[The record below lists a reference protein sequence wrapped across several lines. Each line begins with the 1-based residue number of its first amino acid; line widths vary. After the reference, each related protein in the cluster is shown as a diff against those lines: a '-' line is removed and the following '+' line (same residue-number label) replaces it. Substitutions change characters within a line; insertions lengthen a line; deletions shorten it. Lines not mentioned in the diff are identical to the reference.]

1 MTTRLHFL
9 IHLATPVRS
18 HLRLFA
24 ALLTLA
30 VGGISSSMAD
40 DKKETK
46 NETAWAYRKPVRQSL
61 PVVRDAAWMQNPI
74 DAFVLAKLEGAGLH
88 PSPVADR
95 TALIRRVTFDLLGI
109 PPAPAEIAAFVD
121 DNRPDAY
128 ERLVDRLLDSP
139 RFGEHWATYWLDL
152 VRYAETDGFKADDK
166 RPNAWR
172 YRDYT
177 IASFN
182 RDKSYAR
189 FIQEQ
194 LAGDEL
200 FPHDPEA
207 VIATGFLRHYPD
219 EYNAVALELRR
230 QEILNDITDVCS
242 STFLGLTMGCA
253 RCHDHKFDPIL
264 QTDYYRLQAFFAAY
278 QPADL
283 PLADE
288 AQERRHDQAQQ
299 EWEQK
304 TAELRHK
311 ISALE
316 NENRMKASS
325 KRMSRF
331 PKEYQ
336 EAYLVPPERR
346 SPLQTQ
352 IAYMVGR
359 QVSVTKE
366 EMAKAMSPEVK
377 ARWESLN
384 KQMDAFAALKPAAF
398 PAAMG
403 MSEIGA
409 VAPTTY
415 LLKRGDFKAH
425 GVEVAP
431 GFPSAIDDREAPIPE
446 QQLAAKTTGRRSVL
460 AHWLTTP
467 DNPLTARVA
476 VNRIWQHHFGRG
488 IVGTPSDFGI
498 QGDPPTH
505 PELLDWLAVQ
515 FVESG
520 WSFKAIHRLMVT
532 SAAYRQASASNRQGE
547 AVDPQ
552 NLLLW
557 RARRRRL
564 EGESLRD
571 AMLAVSN
578 RLDNRMSGPSV
589 HPPLPAETPGAKN
602 WPVDADPRAADRRSV
617 YVYVKRNLRFPLF
630 HLFDVPDSNET
641 CARRHVSTNAPQA
654 LALLNSALTR
664 ELARSLARRVWQESG
679 RNANAAIDL
688 AVRLALGRAP
698 DANERQTLT
707 EFVKK
712 ASGSTDTDTAL
723 EDVCHALLNLNEF
736 LYVD

>member
-1 MTTRLHFL
+1 MQLRS
-9 IHLATPVRS
+9 PVNLSLPSRISERS
-18 HLRLFA
+18 RAPWFMLVLCA
-24 ALLTLA
+24 
-30 VGGISSSMAD
+30 ISSVAFAD
-40 DKKETK
+40 EKKEPK
-46 NETAWAYRKPVRQSL
+46 NETAWAYRKPTRPALPAVRNSDWL
-61 PVVRDAAWMQNPI
+61 RNPI
-74 DAFVLAKLEGAGLH
+74 DAFVLARLESAGLR
-88 PSPVADR
+88 PSPIATRSV
-95 TALIRRVTFDLLGI
+95 LIRRVTFDLLGT
-109 PPAPAEIAAFVD
+109 PPTPAEIEAFVND
-121 DNRPDAY
+121 DRPDAY
-128 ERLVDRLLDSP
+128 EKLVDRLLDSP

-177 IASFN
+177 IDAFN

-200 FPHDPEA
+200 FPHEPEA
-207 VIATGFLRHYPD
+207 LIATGFLRHYPD

-242 STFLGLTMGCA
+242 SVFLGLTMGCA

-283 PLADE
+283 PIANE
-288 AQERRHDQAQQ
+288 VQERRHDQAQH
-299 EWEQK
+299 EWEEK
-304 TAELRHK
+304 TAELRQK
-311 ISALE
+311 LAGLE
-316 NENRMKASS
+316 SENRLKAGG

-336 EAYLVPPERR
+336 EAYLTPPDRR
-346 SPLQTQ
+346 TPLQTQ
-352 IAYMVGR
+352 LAYMVGK
-359 QVSVTKE
+359 QVAVTKE
-366 EMAKAMSPEVK
+366 EMVKVMSPEAK
-377 ARWESLN
+377 ARWETLS
-384 KQMDAFAALKPAAF
+384 KQMESYAKLKPAAF
-398 PAAMG
+398 LAAMG

-409 VAPTTY
+409 VAPPTF
-415 LLKRGDFKAH
+415 LLKRGDWKAR
-425 GVEVAP
+425 GAEIAP
-431 GFPSAIDDREAPIPE
+431 GFPSAIDDREAPLPD

-460 AHWLTTP
+460 ASWLTAS

-505 PELLDWLAVQ
+505 PELLDWLAVE

-520 WSFKAIHRLMVT
+520 WSTKAVHRLLVT
-532 SAAYRQASASNRQGE
+532 SAAYRQASMTSADGE

-571 AMLAVSN
+571 AMLAVSA
-578 RLDNRMSGPSV
+578 RLDNKMSGPSV
-589 HPPLPAETPGAKN
+589 HPPLPTETPGAKN
-602 WPVDADPRAADRRSV
+602 WPVDSDPKEGDRRSI
-617 YVYVKRNLRFPLF
+617 YVYVKRNLRYPLF
-630 HLFDVPDSNET
+630 DLFDVPDSNET
-641 CARRHVSTNAPQA
+641 CARRHVTTNAPQA
-654 LALLNSALTR
+654 LALLNSQLTR
-664 ELARSLARRVWQESG
+664 DMARSLARRVLRESG
-679 RNANAAIDL
+679 RDANAAVER
-688 AVRLALGRAP
+688 AVRLALGRLP
-698 DANERQTLT
+698 DAQERETLT
-707 EFVKK
+707 EFVKR
-712 ASGSTDTDTAL
+712 ASIQTDTETAL